1 MSTTDPGDR
10 SAAEIER
17 DVERSRA
24 RLVGT
29 AEELRNR
36 VSPGQLAEQA
46 MDWLRGS
53 GGNEFLGNLGATLR
67 DRPVPVLLV
76 ATGIAWLA
84 MGGRAEEPRRRAAGW
99 APGRYPGESYPGESY
114 PAQTYAAGRADGPS
128 LTERASDTARETW
141 SSVTGAAQ
149 SAAEGTADTAR
160 YAASRAGEALGSV
173 RDSAGEALGSVQE
186 SARHAADYGRDMGR
200 SLAETVEEQPLL
212 LGALGLAFGAALGAL
227 FPVTEA
233 EDRLM
238 GDARD
243 RVAGQVS
250 ALAGEARE
258 RLEEAGVSPRQGAAA
273 LGEVA
278 RDLRETVERKA
289 EEVAGTARPGG
300 STPSGGAASTGI
312 PPSRSG
318 PEGTGPV

>member
-10 SAAEIER
+10 TAAEIER

-46 MDWLRGS
+46 VDWLRGS
-53 GGNEFLGNLGATLR
+53 GGNEFLHNLGATLR

-76 ATGIAWLA
+76 ATGVAWLA
-84 MGGRAEEPRRRAAGW
+84 LGGRAGEPRRYPADW
-99 APGRYPGESYPGESY
+99 SPGRYPGESHAGESY
-114 PAQTYAAGRADGPS
+114 PAETDATGGAGGPS
-128 LTERASDTARETW
+128 LTERAGEAARETW
-141 SSVTGAAQ
+141 SSVTGTAQ
-149 SAAEGTADTAR
+149 SAAERAAEAAHG
-160 YAASRAGEALGSV
+160 AASRAGQTLGSV
-173 RDSAGEALGSVQE
+173 RDSA
-186 SARHAADYGRDMGR
+186 RHAAQYGRDAGR
-200 SLAETVEEQPLL
+200 GLAEAVEEQPLL
-212 LGALGLAFGAALGAL
+212 LGALGLALGAALGAL
-227 FPVTEA
+227 FPTTET

-238 GDARD
+238 GETRE

-273 LGEVA
+273 LGEMA

-289 EEVAGTARPGG
+289 QDVAGTVREETGRPTGG
-300 STPSGGAASTGI
+300 SATGI

>member
-84 MGGRAEEPRRRAAGW
+84 MGGRVEEPRRRATGW
-99 APGRYPGESYPGESY
+99 APGRYPAESYPGESY
-114 PAQTYAAGRADGPS
+114 PAESYAGGRAEGPS
-128 LTERASDTARETW
+128 LTERAGETARETW
-141 SSVTGAAQ
+141 SSVTGTAQ
-149 SAAEGTADTAR
+149 SAAEGAAEVAR
-160 YAASRAGEALGSV
+160 SAASRAGEALGSV
-173 RDSAGEALGSVQE
+173 RHDAGEAVGSVRE

-200 SLAETVEEQPLL
+200 SLAETVEDQPLL

-238 GDARD
+238 GETRD

-258 RLEEAGVSPRQGAAA
+258 KLEEAGVSPQKGAAA

-278 RDLRETVERKA
+278 RELRETVERKA
-289 EEVAGTARPGG
+289 GEVAGTVREGTGRPPGG
-300 STPSGGAASTGI
+300 SSTGI